1 MKVKEKLVLDKLR
14 PKLHQITS
22 QRFPMI
28 WNQMKISGLRF
39 QLALIIV
46 KIFLKNNFAQQQG
59 THPSIQAEWIKYD

>member
-46 KIFLKNNFAQQQG
+46 KIFLNNFAQQQG